1 MLDSR
6 PAGWTRVTPNSA
18 GFRRGALAVLFF
30 VAASVI
36 MTYPL
41 VLHLTDHVA
50 GDASDPYYTMWVLT
64 SNYRAAAGQGNFWT
78 ANIFYPHTGTLYY
91 GDPLFG
97 LTLLGAPIR
106 LLTRNPVVLYN
117 ILYLLAFVLSGF
129 GMFALVRHLT
139 SSRAAALLS
148 GFFFAFFPYS
158 AAHISHLE
166 ILYYGLIPICLL
178 FMHRFFEDPTLG
190 DAVGMAICYVMQVL
204 CCAYYGE
211 FFTIFAIL
219 FVFFYAAKTGIWKT
233 RTFWARSAVFA
244 ALSAA
249 VLVPYA
255 LPFIKLHQRM
265 LFLRPLWEIKFFSA
279 QLQHYLAVPPW
290 NRLWGS
296 ILGLAGGDELVLYM
310 GVVPIALFGYFWIK
324 TRKEAVAS
332 GEILPVPPSGKH
344 RWIVWDALNFF
355 LFLWILLLAVDPF
368 FLAKIIGL
376 TISAKRLE
384 ESVIVLL
391 ISGTLRVCL
400 DAPVRRRWAR
410 AFGSVGTTPK
420 FYAITAVAAWLLTFG
435 PEIRIFGRRLLAG
448 PYHFLY
454 RVVPGFR
461 SLRVPARFVVLVM
474 LGVLVVGSFAAAGF
488 LAKMSRPKRV
498 RAFGLLLALGV
509 VDYLSI
515 PLPLTEVATAKTL
528 PAIYEKVAA
537 LPSDATLIELPM
549 PAWDSEECNESKAVY
564 YSSFHR
570 KTIVNG
576 YSSTAPPGYRIIREA
591 MQGFPGRWT
600 FDLLENLDVQYVL
613 VHTAGR
619 RSALGADMLHRMPQY
634 QHRAAFIAASG
645 GDVLFQVLPTLKTH
659 REIPGAALKPAGD
672 KRLWKGE
679 ASLRRSLIQAA
690 FDGNPKTFWTTGFP
704 QRRGDYF
711 QIDLGRLERFREIDL
726 ILQDNPLDFPR
737 DFDIEISA
745 AGINWTLLNRV
756 MGFFPMLSRATIE
769 DFSSYKAVVSRIP
782 AEARFIRIRLIE
794 SHPFRHWSIA
804 EINLLGD

>member
-1 MLDSR
+1 M
-6 PAGWTRVTPNSA
+6 TRKSA
-18 GFRRGALAVLFF
+18 GFRRGAAAVLFF
-30 VAASVI
+30 AAASVI

-41 VLHLTDHVA
+41 VLHLTDRVA

-129 GMFALVRHLT
+129 GMFALVRRLT

-148 GFFFAFFPYS
+148 GFFFAFFPYCV
-158 AAHISHLE
+158 AHISHLE
-166 ILYYGLIPICLL
+166 ILYYGWIPICLL
-178 FMHRFFEDPTLG
+178 FMHRFFKHPTWG
-190 DAVGMAICYVMQVL
+190 DAAGMAICYVMQFL
-204 CCAYYGE
+204 CCAYYGA
-211 FFTIFAIL
+211 FFTIFAFF

-233 RTFWARSAVFA
+233 RAFWARSAVFA

-255 LPFIKLHQRM
+255 LPFLKLHQRM
-265 LFLRPLWEIKFFSA
+265 LFHRPLWEIKFFSA
-279 QLQHYLAVPPW
+279 QFQHYLAVPAW

-296 ILGLAGGDELVLYM
+296 LLGRAGGDELVLYM

-324 TRKEAVAS
+324 TRKDAGAS
-332 GEILPVPPSGKH
+332 GGILPLPPSCKH
-344 RWIVWDALNFF
+344 HWIVWDALNFF
-355 LFLWILLLAVDPF
+355 LFLWILLLAVNPLFRAD
-368 FLAKIIGL
+368 IIGL
-376 TISAKRLE
+376 TISAKRPE
-384 ESVIVLL
+384 DSVIVLL
-391 ISGTLRVCL
+391 ISCALRVCL
-400 DAPVRRRWAR
+400 DTPVRRRWAR
-410 AFGSVGTTPK
+410 AFGSVGTAPQ
-420 FYAITAVAAWLLTFG
+420 FYTITAVIAWLLSFG
-435 PEIRIFGRRLLAG
+435 PEIRIFGQRLSAG

-509 VDYLSI
+509 AEYISI
-515 PLPLTEVATAKTL
+515 PLPLTEVATANTL

-549 PAWDSEECNESKAVY
+549 PARDREEFNESKAVY

-576 YSSTAPPGYRIIREA
+576 YSGTVPPGYRIIREA

-600 FDLLENLDVQYVL
+600 FDLLENLEVQYVL
-613 VHTAGR
+613 IHTSGR
-619 RSALGADMLHRMPQY
+619 CATLGADMIRRMPQY
-634 QHRAAFIAASG
+634 QDRAAFIAASG

-659 REIPGAALKPAGD
+659 REIPGPALKPVGD
-672 KRLWKGE
+672 TRLWKGE
-679 ASLRRSLIQAA
+679 ASLRRPLIKAA

-711 QIDLGRLERFREIDL
+711 QIDLGRVERFREIVL
-726 ILQDNPLDFPR
+726 SLQNNPLDYPR
-737 DFDIEISA
+737 DFDIRVSLD
-745 AGINWTLLNRV
+745 GTNWSLLNRV

-804 EINLLGD
+804 EFELLRD